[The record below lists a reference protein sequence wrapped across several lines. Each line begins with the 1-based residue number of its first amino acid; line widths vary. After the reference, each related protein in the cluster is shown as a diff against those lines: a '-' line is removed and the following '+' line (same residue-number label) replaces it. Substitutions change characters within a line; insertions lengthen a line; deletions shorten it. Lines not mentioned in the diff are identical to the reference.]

1 MKEFFD
7 SSVFVSAFWNGHASH
22 AASLKLLSRA
32 TRKKSFCA
40 LHSLAEVYAT
50 MTALPV
56 REVIPPEQALLFI
69 EAIRER
75 CTLVALDESDYARVL
90 QQVAEKGF
98 TSGRI
103 NDALLLRCAAKV
115 KADLIYTWNLKH
127 FRAIDSSLAS
137 KVRSPR
143 A

>member
-22 AASLKLLSRA
+22 AASLQILSRA

-90 QQVAEKGF
+90 QQVAENGF
-98 TSGRI
+98 ANGRI
-103 NDALLLRCAAKV
+103 YDALLLRCAAKV
-115 KADLIYTWNLKH
+115 NADLIYTWNLKH

-137 KVRSPR
+137 KLRSPL